1 MDNGAKS
8 NGSTGSGIGGVFLGI
23 LIGAVAG
30 GIAVMLYA
38 PKSGPQT
45 RALLKEE
52 VDETQKMLQNWA
64 NDLRVR
70 ADRFSQIIRYT
81 TESMTESEVQPR
93 GDGHER

>member
-1 MDNGAKS
+1 M
-8 NGSTGSGIGGVFLGI
+8 GI

-81 TESMTESEVQPR
+81 TESMTESERQPT
-93 GDGHER
+93 GDGHEK

>member
-1 MDNGAKS
+1 MNNGAKS
-8 NGSTGSGIGGVFLGI
+8 NGTSGSGIGGVFLGI

-52 VDETQKMLQNWA
+52 VDETQKMLQSWA
-64 NDLRVR
+64 NDIKTR
-70 ADRFSQIIRYT
+70 ADRFAEVIRFTTQTEMQTSDNGQQQKVSQ
-81 TESMTESEVQPR
+81 
-93 GDGHER
+93 